1 MTLFLAENSTI
12 LCLTTSCLGKIMIG
26 RLKGIIVDKNAPQI
40 IIDINGL
47 GYEVETPLST
57 FCRLRLGENET
68 LWIHLVVREDAQ
80 LLYGFS
86 EKEERA
92 LFRLLLKVSGV
103 GPKLALALLSGM
115 EPLAFLR
122 CIESEDIST
131 LTKIPGVGK
140 KTAERLL
147 IELRDRIKE
156 LTPQSATASER
167 LTLTSPLS
175 PVAEAEQALMALGYK
190 PLEAQ
195 KAVALVK
202 AQHDDTAGL
211 IRAALK
217 AMVK

>member
-1 MTLFLAENSTI
+1 
-12 LCLTTSCLGKIMIG
+12 MIG

-57 FCRLRLGENET
+57 FCRLRLGETEV
-68 LWIHLVVREDAQ
+68 LWTHLVVREDAQ

-92 LFRLLLKVSGV
+92 LFRLLLKVSGI
-103 GPKLALALLSGM
+103 GPKVALALLSGM
-115 EPLAFLR
+115 ETNAFLR

-140 KTAERLL
+140 KTAERLM

-156 LTPQSATASER
+156 LMPHSAIPSER

-202 AQHDDTAGL
+202 NQYDDTAGL

-217 AMVK
+217 AMIK

>member
-1 MTLFLAENSTI
+1 
-12 LCLTTSCLGKIMIG
+12 MIG

-47 GYEVETPLST
+47 GYEDETPLST
-57 FCRLRLGENET
+57 FCRLRLGETEV
-68 LWIHLVVREDAQ
+68 LWTHLVVREDAQ

-115 EPLAFLR
+115 EPNAFLR

-140 KTAERLL
+140 KTAERLM

-156 LTPQSATASER
+156 LMPHSATPSER

-202 AQHDDTAGL
+202 SQHDDIAGL

>member
-1 MTLFLAENSTI
+1 
-12 LCLTTSCLGKIMIG
+12 MIG
-26 RLKGIIVDKNAPQI
+26 RLKGIIVDKNAPHI

-57 FCRLRLGENET
+57 FCRLRLGESET
-68 LWIHLVVREDAQ
+68 LWTHLVVREDAQ

-92 LFRLLLKVSGV
+92 LFRLLLKVSGI
-103 GPKLALALLSGM
+103 GPKVALALLSGM
-115 EPLAFLR
+115 EPNALLR
-122 CIESEDIST
+122 CIESDDIST

-156 LTPQSATASER
+156 LTPHSSTPSER

-202 AQHDDTAGL
+202 GQHDNTAGL

-217 AMVK
+217 SMM

>member
-1 MTLFLAENSTI
+1 
-12 LCLTTSCLGKIMIG
+12 MIG

-57 FCRLRLGENET
+57 FCRLRLSET
-68 LWIHLVVREDAQ
+68 EVLWTHLVVREDAQ

-115 EPLAFLR
+115 EPNAFLR

-140 KTAERLL
+140 KTAERLM

-156 LTPQSATASER
+156 LMPHSATPSER

-202 AQHDDTAGL
+202 SQHDDTAGL

>member
-1 MTLFLAENSTI
+1 
-12 LCLTTSCLGKIMIG
+12 MIG
-26 RLKGIIVDKNAPQI
+26 RLKGIIVEKNAPQI
-40 IIDINGL
+40 IIDINGI

-57 FCRLRLGENET
+57 FCRLTMGETAT
-68 LWIHLVVREDAQ
+68 LWTHLVVREDAH

-86 EKEERA
+86 EKDERL

-115 EPLAFLR
+115 EPMAFLR
-122 CIESEDIST
+122 CIEAEDIST

-147 IELRDRIKE
+147 IEMRDRIKE
-156 LTPQSATASER
+156 LAPHSAAPTER
-167 LTLTSPLS
+167 LTLSSPMS

-202 AQHDDTAGL
+202 NQHEDTANL

>member
-1 MTLFLAENSTI
+1 
-12 LCLTTSCLGKIMIG
+12 MIG

-57 FCRLRLGENET
+57 FCRLRLGETEV
-68 LWIHLVVREDAQ
+68 LWTHLVVREDAQ

-92 LFRLLLKVSGV
+92 LFRLLLKVSGI
-103 GPKLALALLSGM
+103 GPKVALALLSGM
-115 EPLAFLR
+115 ETNAFLR

-140 KTAERLL
+140 KTAERLM

-156 LTPQSATASER
+156 LMPHSAIPSER

-202 AQHDDTAGL
+202 NQHDDTAGL

-217 AMVK
+217 AMIK

>member
-1 MTLFLAENSTI
+1 
-12 LCLTTSCLGKIMIG
+12 MIG

-57 FCRLRLGENET
+57 FCRLRLGETEV
-68 LWIHLVVREDAQ
+68 LWTHLVVREDAQ

-92 LFRLLLKVSGV
+92 LFRLLLKVSGI
-103 GPKLALALLSGM
+103 GPKVALALLSGM
-115 EPLAFLR
+115 ETNAFLR

-140 KTAERLL
+140 KTAERLM

-156 LTPQSATASER
+156 LMPHSATPSER

-202 AQHDDTAGL
+202 SQHDDTAGL

>member
-1 MTLFLAENSTI
+1 
-12 LCLTTSCLGKIMIG
+12 MIG
-26 RLKGIIVDKNAPQI
+26 RLHGTVVEKSAPQI
-40 IIDINGL
+40 IIDIHGV
-47 GYEVETPLST
+47 GYEVETPLPT
-57 FCRLRLGENET
+57 FCQVALGKEAT
-68 LWIHLVVREDAQ
+68 LWIHQVIREDAN

-86 EKEERA
+86 DREERA
-92 LFRLLLKVSGV
+92 LFRLFLKVSGV
-103 GPKLALALLSGM
+103 GPKLALSLLSGM
-115 EPLAFLR
+115 EPNAFLR
-122 CIESEDIST
+122 CIERDDVVT

-140 KTAERLL
+140 KTAERLI

-156 LTPQSATASER
+156 LMPNSATATER
-167 LTLTSPLS
+167 LSLTTQLS

>member
-1 MTLFLAENSTI
+1 
-12 LCLTTSCLGKIMIG
+12 MIG

-57 FCRLRLGENET
+57 FCRLRLGETEV
-68 LWIHLVVREDAQ
+68 LWTHLVVREDAQ

-92 LFRLLLKVSGV
+92 LFRLLLKISGV

-115 EPLAFLR
+115 EPAALLR
-122 CIESEDIST
+122 CIESQDITT

-140 KTAERLL
+140 KTAERLM
-147 IELRDRIKE
+147 IELRDRIKD
-156 LTPQSATASER
+156 LTPHSATATER

-202 AQHDDTAGL
+202 NQHDDTAGL

-217 AMVK
+217 AMIK

>member
-1 MTLFLAENSTI
+1 
-12 LCLTTSCLGKIMIG
+12 MIG

-57 FCRLRLGENET
+57 FCRLRLGETEV
-68 LWIHLVVREDAQ
+68 LWTHLVVREDAQ

-115 EPLAFLR
+115 EPNAFLR

-140 KTAERLL
+140 KTAERLM

-156 LTPQSATASER
+156 LMPHSATPSER

-202 AQHDDTAGL
+202 NQHDDTAGL

-217 AMVK
+217 AMIK

>member
-1 MTLFLAENSTI
+1 
-12 LCLTTSCLGKIMIG
+12 MIG

-57 FCRLRLGENET
+57 FCRLRLGEIEV
-68 LWIHLVVREDAQ
+68 LWTHLVVREDAQ

-115 EPLAFLR
+115 EPNAFLR

-140 KTAERLL
+140 KTAERLM

-156 LTPQSATASER
+156 LMPHSATPSER

-202 AQHDDTAGL
+202 SQHNDTAGL

>member
-1 MTLFLAENSTI
+1 
-12 LCLTTSCLGKIMIG
+12 MIG

-57 FCRLRLGENET
+57 FCRLRLGETEV
-68 LWIHLVVREDAQ
+68 LWTHLVVREDAQ

-115 EPLAFLR
+115 EPNAFLR

-140 KTAERLL
+140 KTAERLM

-156 LTPQSATASER
+156 LMPHSATPSER

-202 AQHDDTAGL
+202 SQHDDIAGL

>member
-1 MTLFLAENSTI
+1 
-12 LCLTTSCLGKIMIG
+12 MIG
-26 RLKGIIVDKNAPQI
+26 RLKGIIVDKHAPQI

-57 FCRLRLGENET
+57 FCRLRLGETEV
-68 LWIHLVVREDAQ
+68 LWTHLVVREDAQ

-92 LFRLLLKVSGV
+92 LFRLLLKVSGI
-103 GPKLALALLSGM
+103 GPKVALALLSGM
-115 EPLAFLR
+115 ETNAFLR

-140 KTAERLL
+140 KTAERLM

-156 LTPQSATASER
+156 LMPHSATPNER

-202 AQHDDTAGL
+202 SQHDDTAGL

>member
-1 MTLFLAENSTI
+1 
-12 LCLTTSCLGKIMIG
+12 MIG

>member
-1 MTLFLAENSTI
+1 
-12 LCLTTSCLGKIMIG
+12 MIG
-26 RLKGIIVDKNAPQI
+26 RLKGIIVDKHAPQI

-57 FCRLRLGENET
+57 FCRLRLGETEV
-68 LWIHLVVREDAQ
+68 LWTHLVVREDAQ

-92 LFRLLLKVSGV
+92 LFRLLLKVSGI
-103 GPKLALALLSGM
+103 GPKVALALLSGM
-115 EPLAFLR
+115 ETNAFLR

-140 KTAERLL
+140 KTAERLM

-156 LTPQSATASER
+156 LMPHSATPNER

-202 AQHDDTAGL
+202 SQHDDTAGL

-217 AMVK
+217 AMIK